1 MKPKMLKIVGLNS
14 FEEEQKID
22 FERLTEKGLFGIF
35 GPTGSGKSTILDAI
49 TIALY
54 GKITRTNKGYINTIT
69 KNLNVSYEFEIY
81 VGGERKTY
89 IAERNMRIDKNG
101 SYKTRYARLIENN
114 QVENNILA
122 EGPKEV
128 QKEIEKIIGLTS
140 EDFTRSVVLP
150 QGKFSEFLKLT
161 GKDKRDMLERIFAL
175 QKYGKN
181 LGDKIKR
188 VRNEKIKEENILT
201 GELKKYEG
209 LTEEIFKEKKLQLK
223 NLIKQEEQ
231 LTEEKNKI
239 DKDYDKY
246 KGIYELQNELKEYKE
261 VEKSLK
267 DRSEEI
273 SSKKESVDKAIKALN
288 VKPFIDSIKE
298 TEKQIKNNK
307 DELKN
312 LEIKLKGID
321 KELEV
326 TEKKYSEILEKKE
339 KEIPELI
346 KKEANL
352 LQAIEMNKKI
362 AKLELERKELLK
374 EYNKVNAEI
383 QVLKKKLNL
392 ILSNREEKLKNIE
405 EIDKRLNE
413 ISIDPE
419 YREKVQYTYD
429 KEKEYKQVLQKKEE
443 LDLKINNKD
452 KNVIN
457 VEKEYRDIVEKQ
469 NKQNS
474 LVIELE
480 NRNKEIE
487 KENPGD
493 NSVLLEKSEKVSRC
507 REMLEKAVKSDNKKK
522 GLEEKLKE
530 LYKHKNLVEENLK
543 LMKENL
549 VRRQEEL
556 AAMDKEIDS
565 INKKNLARILADDLE
580 EGKPCPVCGSIH
592 HTISVEKIDREVLLE
607 KQEEKTNLEVV
618 LKSINESINNLSI
631 SLISYEKEEEHI
643 KNELNEMEKELIDVD
658 LLKLKEEK
666 EKEEIEFIELKNKI
680 EKYNKE
686 KEEINNEIKIEKENK
701 IKLDMREVKLSEVLK
716 NERNFVEELKT
727 DLSKENEILG
737 KCLEEYLF
745 LKEELNLENIAL
757 RMEEIKKAEKESRIL
772 QNNQR
777 ELRRL
782 IEKMDKEKEELNARL
797 KELDIEL
804 SKILQSGKEKA
815 SVIKS
820 EEEELEKLTL
830 GENPQE
836 YIEVV
841 RKEIK
846 EINEAGDRL
855 KIILEKDKKQR
866 QEIWDVKLSLEQ
878 SKIILTSLYK
888 EQEEKLKSTLKEN
901 NFSDENEI
909 IKVLLD
915 EEDIKRIED
924 EINKYEDELKNIK
937 NNISRIEKKL
947 NGECIEEEKW
957 EELKKYRSDNEKLL
971 NTKIKEIA
979 ALQKTIENMEKDME
993 DLKELR
999 KKEKEL
1005 NHKLSLLNDLGKLIE
1020 GNKFVEFAAMNQLK
1034 YIAREA
1040 SRRLKNI
1047 TRDRYALEIDGEGNF
1062 TIRDDYNG
1070 GEIRDTSTLSGG
1082 ETFLTSLALALAL
1095 SSQVQLKGSAPL
1107 EFFFL
1112 DEGFGTLD
1120 TELLDIVMNSLE
1132 KLHSSRLSVGIISHV
1147 EELKN
1152 RVPVKLVVTPAK
1164 QGESGSK
1171 VKLEYS

>member
-1 MKPKMLKIVGLNS
+1 MKPKMLKIEGLNS

-35 GPTGSGKSTILDAI
+35 GATGSGKSTILDAI

-54 GKITRTNKGYINTIT
+54 GKITRTNKGYINTTI
-69 KNLNVSYEFEIY
+69 KNLNVSYKFEI
-81 VGGERKTY
+81 GLGEERKTY

-114 QVENNILA
+114 EIENNILA
-122 EGPKEV
+122 EGPKDV

-175 QKYGKN
+175 EKYGKN
-181 LGDKIKR
+181 LSDKIKR
-188 VRNEKIKEENILT
+188 VRNEKIKEENVLS

-209 LTEEIFKEKKLQLK
+209 LTEEVFKERKLQLK
-223 NLIKQEEQ
+223 NLIEEEDN
-231 LTEEKNKI
+231 LTEEKKKI
-239 DKDYDKY
+239 DIDYDKY

-261 VEKSLK
+261 VEKSLA
-267 DRSEEI
+267 DRSQEI
-273 SSKKESVDKAIKALN
+273 SLKKESADKAKKALK

-298 TEKQIKNNK
+298 TEKQIKNNEA
-307 DELKN
+307 ELKS
-312 LEIKLKGID
+312 LEIKLKSID

-352 LQAIEMNKKI
+352 LQAIEINKKI

-374 EYNKVNAEI
+374 EYNKVKTEM
-383 QVLKKKLNL
+383 QVLEKKLNL

-405 EIDKRLNE
+405 EIDNRLRK

-419 YREKVQYTYD
+419 YREKVQYTFD

-443 LDLKINNKD
+443 LDFKIKNKD

-457 VEKEYRDIVEKQ
+457 VEKEYKDIVEKQ
-469 NKQNS
+469 KKQNS
-474 LVIELE
+474 LVIKLE
-480 NRNKEIE
+480 NRHKEIE

-493 NSVLLEKSEKVSRC
+493 NSVLLEKSEKVSLC
-507 REMLEKAVKSDNKKK
+507 REILEKTVKNDNKKK
-522 GLEEKLKE
+522 ELEEKLKE
-530 LYKHKNLVEENLK
+530 LYKYKNPAEENLK

-556 AAMDKEIDS
+556 VAIDKEIDN
-565 INKKNLARILADDLE
+565 INKKNLASILANDLE

-592 HTISVEKIDREVLLE
+592 HTISVEKVERELLLE
-607 KQEEKTNLEVV
+607 KQEEKTHLEVL
-618 LKSINESINNLSI
+618 LKNVNESINNFSI
-631 SLISYEKEEEHI
+631 KLISYEKEEEYI
-643 KNELNEMEKELIDVD
+643 KNELSEIEKELKDID
-658 LLKLKEEK
+658 LLKLKGKK
-666 EKEEIEFIELKNKI
+666 EKEESEFLELKSKI
-680 EKYNKE
+680 EKYNRE
-686 KEEINNEIKIEKENK
+686 KDEINNEIKNEKEKKTK
-701 IKLDMREVKLSEVLK
+701 IDMMEAKLSEVLK
-716 NERNFVEELKT
+716 SERNSLEEFRK
-727 DLSKENEILG
+727 DLSKENEILD
-737 KCLEEYLF
+737 KYSEEYLS
-745 LKEELNLENIAL
+745 LKKELNLEDIAL
-757 RMEEIKKAEKESRIL
+757 RMEEIKKAEKESRVI
-772 QNNQR
+772 QNNER
-777 ELRRL
+777 ELRSL
-782 IEKMDKEKEELNARL
+782 IQKMDKDKEELNARL
-797 KELDIEL
+797 KKLDIEL

-815 SVIKS
+815 GVIKS
-820 EEEELEKLTL
+820 EEEELQKLTS
-830 GENPQE
+830 GKNPQE

-846 EINEAGDRL
+846 EINEVSDGL
-855 KIILEKDKKQR
+855 KIILEKYKKQR
-866 QEIWDVKLSLEQ
+866 QEIWDAKVSLEQ
-878 SKIILTSLYK
+878 SKIILSSLYK
-888 EQEEKLKSTLKEN
+888 DQEEKLKATLKEN
-901 NFSDENEI
+901 NFIDENQI

-915 EEDIKRIED
+915 EEEIQRIED

-947 NGECIEEEKW
+947 NGELIEEEKW
-957 EELKKYRSDNEKLL
+957 EGIKKYRSDNEKLV
-971 NTKIKEIA
+971 NIKIKEIA
-979 ALQKTIENMEKDME
+979 ALQKTIEDMEKDME

-1047 TRDRYALEIDGEGNF
+1047 TRDRYALEIDSEGNF

-1120 TELLDIVMNSLE
+1120 TELLEIVMNSLE

-1147 EELKN
+1147 QELKN

-1164 QGESGSK
+1164 QGEGGSK

>member
-14 FEEEQKID
+14 FEEEQKIN

-54 GKITRTNKGYINTIT
+54 GKITRTNKGYINTTI
-69 KNLNVSYEFEIY
+69 KNLNVSYEFEIG
-81 VGGERKTY
+81 VGEERKTY
-89 IAERNMRIDKNG
+89 IAERNMRVDKNG

-161 GKDKRDMLERIFAL
+161 GKDKRDMLERIFGL
-175 QKYGKN
+175 EKYGKN
-181 LGDKIKR
+181 LGDKIKK
-188 VRNEKIKEENILT
+188 VRNEKIKEENVLT

-223 NLIKQEEQ
+223 NLIEVEEI
-231 LTEEKNKI
+231 LTEEKKKI
-239 DKDYDKY
+239 DRDYDKY
-246 KGIYELQNELKEYKE
+246 KGIYELQNEIKEYKE
-261 VEKSLK
+261 VEKRLV

-273 SSKKESVDKAIKALN
+273 SSKKESADKAKKALK

-298 TEKQIKNNK
+298 TEKQIKNNEA
-307 DELKN
+307 ELKS
-312 LEIKLKGID
+312 LGIKLKNID

-339 KEIPELI
+339 KEIPELV
-346 KKEANL
+346 KKETNL
-352 LQAIEMNKKI
+352 LQAIEINKKI
-362 AKLELERKELLK
+362 AKLELERKELLE
-374 EYNKVNAEI
+374 EYNKVKTEI
-383 QVLKKKLNL
+383 HALEKKLNL

-457 VEKEYRDIVEKQ
+457 IEKEYRDIEEKQ

-480 NRNKEIE
+480 NKHKELE

-507 REMLEKAVKSDNKKK
+507 REQLENAAKSYNRKKE
-522 GLEEKLKE
+522 LQEKLKE
-530 LYKHKNLVEENLK
+530 LYKHKNPTEENLK
-543 LMKENL
+543 FMKENL
-549 VRRQEEL
+549 IRRQEEL
-556 AAMDKEIDS
+556 AAIDKEIDK
-565 INKKNLARILADDLE
+565 INKKNLASILADDLE
-580 EGKPCPVCGSIH
+580 AGKPCPVCGSIH
-592 HTISVEKIDREVLLE
+592 HTISVEKIDRKVLLE
-607 KQEEKTNLEVV
+607 KQEEKTNLELV
-618 LKSINESINNLSI
+618 LKSMNESINNLSI
-631 SLISYEKEEEHI
+631 RLISYEKEEEHI
-643 KNELNEMEKELIDVD
+643 KNELNEMEKELIEVD

-666 EKEEIEFIELKNKI
+666 EKEEREFIELKNKI

-686 KEEINNEIKIEKENK
+686 KEEINNEIKSEKENK

-716 NERNFVEELKT
+716 NERNFVEELKK
-727 DLSKENEILG
+727 DLSKENEILE
-737 KCLEEYLF
+737 KSLEEYLS
-745 LKEELNLENIAL
+745 LKKELNLENIAL
-757 RMEEIKKAEKESRIL
+757 RMEEIKKAEKESRVL

-782 IEKMDKEKEELNARL
+782 IEKMDKEKEELNVRV

-841 RKEIK
+841 RKKIK
-846 EINEAGDRL
+846 EINEAGDRF

-866 QEIWDVKLSLEQ
+866 QEIWDAKVSLEQ
-878 SKIILTSLYK
+878 SKVILSRVYK
-888 EQEEKLKSTLKEN
+888 EQEEKLKATLKEN

-909 IKVLLD
+909 IKILLD

-1164 QGESGSK
+1164 QGDGGSK

>member
-1 MKPKMLKIVGLNS
+1 MKPKMLRIVGLNS
-14 FEEEQKID
+14 FQEEQKID

-54 GKITRTNKGYINTIT
+54 GKITRTSKGYINTTT
-69 KNLNVSYEFEIY
+69 KNLNVSYQFEI
-81 VGGERKTY
+81 GLGSERKTY
-89 IAERNMRIDKNG
+89 IAERNIRIDKNG
-101 SYKTRYARLIENN
+101 AYKTRYARLIEKN
-114 QVENNILA
+114 QDERNILS

-128 QKEIEKIIGLTS
+128 QKKIEKIIGLTS

-175 QKYGKN
+175 EKYGKN
-181 LGDKIKR
+181 LSDKIKR
-188 VRNEKIKEENILT
+188 VRNEKIKEENILS

-209 LTEEIFKEKKLQLK
+209 LTEEVFKERKLQLK
-223 NLIKQEEQ
+223 NLIEEEEN
-231 LTEEKNKI
+231 LTKEKMKI
-239 DKDYDKY
+239 DRAYDKY
-246 KGIYELQNELKEYKE
+246 KDIYELQNELKEYKE
-261 VEKSLK
+261 VEKSLE
-267 DRSEEI
+267 DRNQEI
-273 SSKKESVDKAIKALN
+273 SSKKESADKAKKALK
-288 VKPFIDSIKE
+288 VKPFIDSLKE
-298 TEKQIKNNK
+298 TEKQIKNNEA
-307 DELKN
+307 ELKS
-312 LEIKLKGID
+312 LETKLKNID
-321 KELEV
+321 EELEV
-326 TEKKYSEILEKKE
+326 TEKKFSEILEKKE
-339 KEIPELI
+339 KEIPEFI

-352 LQAIEMNKKI
+352 LQAIEINKKI
-362 AKLELERKELLK
+362 AKLELERKKLLK
-374 EYNKVNAEI
+374 EYNEVKGEM
-383 QVLKKKLNL
+383 QVLEKKLNSL
-392 ILSNREEKLKNIE
+392 LLNREEKLKNIE
-405 EIDKRLNE
+405 EIDNRLRQ

-419 YREKVQYTYD
+419 YREKVQYTFD
-429 KEKEYKQVLQKKEE
+429 KEKEYKQVLHKKEE
-443 LDLKINNKD
+443 LDSKIKDKD
-452 KNVIN
+452 KNIIN
-457 VEKEYRDIVEKQ
+457 VEKEYKDIVEKQ

-480 NRNKEIE
+480 NKDKEIE

-507 REMLEKAVKSDNKKK
+507 REMLEKTVKNDNKKRD
-522 GLEEKLKE
+522 LEEKLKE
-530 LYKHKNLVEENLK
+530 LYKHKNPAEENLK

-556 AAMDKEIDS
+556 VAVDKEIDN
-565 INKKNLARILADDLE
+565 INKKNLASILADDLE
-580 EGKPCPVCGSIH
+580 EGKPCPVCGSTH
-592 HTISVEKIDREVLLE
+592 HTISVEKIERELLLK
-607 KQEEKTNLEVV
+607 KQEEKTHLEVLIKNV
-618 LKSINESINNLSI
+618 NESINNFSI
-631 SLISYEKEEEHI
+631 KLISYEKEEEHI
-643 KNELNEMEKELIDVD
+643 KNELSEIEKELKDID
-658 LLKLKEEK
+658 LLKLKKEK
-666 EKEEIEFIELKNKI
+666 EKEEREFVELKNKI
-680 EKYNKE
+680 EKYNKG
-686 KEEINNEIKIEKENK
+686 KEEINNEIKSEKENK
-701 IKLDMREVKLSEVLK
+701 TKIDMMEAKLSEVLK
-716 NERNFVEELKT
+716 NERNSLEELKK
-727 DLSKENEILG
+727 DLSKENEILD
-737 KCLEEYLF
+737 KYSEEYLS
-745 LKEELNLENIAL
+745 LKKELNLENIAL
-757 RMEEIKKAEKESRIL
+757 RMEEIKKAEKESRVL

-777 ELRRL
+777 ALRSL
-782 IEKMDKEKEELNARL
+782 IEKMDKNKEELNARL
-797 KELDIEL
+797 KVLDIEL
-804 SKILQSGKEKA
+804 SKILQSGKEKS

-820 EEEELEKLTL
+820 EEEELQKLTS
-830 GENPQE
+830 GKNPQE

-841 RKEIK
+841 RKKIK
-846 EINEAGDRL
+846 EINEVSDRL

-866 QEIWDVKLSLEQ
+866 QEIWDAKLSLEQ
-878 SKIILTSLYK
+878 SKIILSSLYK
-888 EQEEKLKSTLKEN
+888 DQEEKLEDSLKEN

-915 EEDIKRIED
+915 EEEIKRIED

-947 NGECIEEEKW
+947 NGELIEEEKW
-957 EELKKYRSDNEKLL
+957 EEIKKYRSDNEKLL

-979 ALQKTIENMEKDME
+979 ALQKTIEDMEKDME

-1047 TRDRYALEIDGEGNF
+1047 TRDRYALEIDSEGNF

-1120 TELLDIVMNSLE
+1120 TELLEIVMNSLE
-1132 KLHSSRLSVGIISHV
+1132 KLHNSRLSVGIISHV

-1152 RVPVKLVVTPAK
+1152 RVPVKLVVTSAK
-1164 QGESGSK
+1164 QGEGGSK
-1171 VKLEYS
+1171 VNMEYS

>member
-69 KNLNVSYEFEIY
+69 KNLNVSYEFEIG

-89 IAERNMRIDKNG
+89 IAERNIRIDKNG
-101 SYKTRYARLIENN
+101 AYKTRYARLIENN

-122 EGPKEV
+122 EGPKDV
-128 QKEIEKIIGLTS
+128 QREIEKIIGLTS

-175 QKYGKN
+175 EKYGKN

-188 VRNEKIKEENILT
+188 VRNEKIKEENILS

-209 LTEEIFKEKKLQLK
+209 LTEETFKEKKLQLK
-223 NLIKQEEQ
+223 NLIEEEEN
-231 LTEEKNKI
+231 LTEEKKKL
-239 DKDYDKY
+239 DRDYDKY
-246 KGIYELQNELKEYKE
+246 KGIYELQNELKEYKD
-261 VEKSLK
+261 VEKSLE
-267 DRSEEI
+267 DRNKEI
-273 SSKKESVDKAIKALN
+273 LLKQESADKAKKALK

-298 TEKQIKNNK
+298 TDKQIKSNEG
-307 DELKN
+307 ELKS
-312 LEIKLKGID
+312 LEIKLKSID

-352 LQAIEMNKKI
+352 LQAIEINKKI

-374 EYNKVNAEI
+374 EYNKVKTEM
-383 QVLKKKLNL
+383 QVLEKKLNL

-405 EIDKRLNE
+405 EIDNRLNE
-413 ISIDPE
+413 ISIEPE
-419 YREKVQYTYD
+419 YREKVQYTFD
-429 KEKEYKQVLQKKEE
+429 KEKEYKQVLKKKEE
-443 LDLKINNKD
+443 LDSKIKGKG

-457 VEKEYRDIVEKQ
+457 VEKEYKDIVEKQ

-474 LVIELE
+474 LVIEVE
-480 NRNKEIE
+480 NRHKEIE

-493 NSVLLEKSEKVSRC
+493 NSVLLEKSEKVSLY
-507 REMLEKAVKSDNKKK
+507 REMLEKTVKNDNKKK
-522 GLEEKLKE
+522 ELEEKLKE
-530 LYKHKNLVEENLK
+530 LYKHKNPAQENLK

-556 AAMDKEIDS
+556 SIIDKEIDN
-565 INKKNLARILADDLE
+565 INKKNLASILADDLE
-580 EGKPCPVCGSIH
+580 EGKPCPVCGSTH
-592 HTISVEKIDREVLLE
+592 HTISVEKIERELLLE
-607 KQEEKTNLEVV
+607 KQEEKTHLEVL
-618 LKSINESINNLSI
+618 LKNMNESINSFSI
-631 SLISYEKEEEHI
+631 KIISYEKEEEHI
-643 KNELNEMEKELIDVD
+643 KNELNEMKKELKDVE

-666 EKEEIEFIELKNKI
+666 EKEEMEFVELKNKI
-680 EKYNKE
+680 EKYNRERE
-686 KEEINNEIKIEKENK
+686 KINNEIKNEKENK
-701 IKLDMREVKLSEVLK
+701 IKLDMMEAKLSEVLK
-716 NERNFVEELKT
+716 NERNSLEELKN
-727 DLSKENEILG
+727 DLSKENEILD
-737 KCLEEYLF
+737 KHASEYSS
-745 LKEELNLENIAL
+745 LKKELNLENIAL
-757 RMEEIKKAEKESRIL
+757 RMEEIKKAEKESRVL

-782 IEKMDKEKEELNARL
+782 IEKMDKEKEELNVRI

-815 SVIKS
+815 RVIKS
-820 EEEELEKLTL
+820 EEEELQKLTL
-830 GENPQE
+830 GKNPQE

-846 EINEAGDRL
+846 EINEAGDML
-855 KIILEKDKKQR
+855 KIVLEKDKKQR
-866 QEIWDVKLSLEQ
+866 QEIWDAKLSLDQ
-878 SKIILTSLYK
+878 SKIILNSLYK
-888 EQEEKLKSTLKEN
+888 EQDEKLKSTLKEN

-915 EEDIKRIED
+915 EEEIKRIED
-924 EINKYEDELKNIK
+924 EINKYEDELKNIH
-937 NNISRIEKKL
+937 NNILRIEKKL
-947 NGECIEEEKW
+947 NGELIEEEKW
-957 EELKKYRSDNEKLL
+957 EEIKKYRSDNEKLL
-971 NTKIKEIA
+971 NIKIKEIA
-979 ALQKTIENMEKDME
+979 ALQKTIEDMEKDME

-999 KKEKEL
+999 KKEEEL

-1047 TRDRYALEIDGEGNF
+1047 TRDRYALEIDSEGNF

-1120 TELLDIVMNSLE
+1120 TELLEIVMNSLE
-1132 KLHSSRLSVGIISHV
+1132 KLHNSRLSVGIISHV

-1164 QGESGSK
+1164 QGEGGSK

>member
-22 FERLTEKGLFGIF
+22 FERLAEKGLFGIF

-69 KNLNVSYEFEIY
+69 KNLNVSYEFEIG

-114 QVENNILA
+114 QIENKILA
-122 EGPKEV
+122 EGPKDV

-175 QKYGKN
+175 EKYGKN
-181 LGDKIKR
+181 LSDKIKK
-188 VRNEKIKEENILT
+188 VRNEKIKEENILS

-209 LTEEIFKEKKLQLK
+209 LTEDIFKERKLQLK
-223 NLIKQEEQ
+223 NLIEEEEH
-231 LTEEKNKI
+231 LTEEKKKI
-239 DKDYDKY
+239 NRDYDKY

-261 VEKSLK
+261 LQKSLD
-267 DRSEEI
+267 DRSGEI
-273 SSKKESVDKAIKALN
+273 LSKKESVDKAKKALN

-298 TEKQIKNNK
+298 TEKQIKDNEA
-307 DELKN
+307 ELKS
-312 LEIKLKGID
+312 LEIKLKNID
-321 KELEV
+321 EELEV
-326 TEKKYSEILEKKE
+326 VEKNYNEILERKE
-339 KEIPELI
+339 KKIPELI

-352 LQAIEMNKKI
+352 QQAIEINKKI
-362 AKLELERKELLK
+362 ARLKLEREELRKD
-374 EYNKVNAEI
+374 YNKIKGEMNALE
-383 QVLKKKLNL
+383 KKLNL

-405 EIDKRLNE
+405 EIDNRLNE
-413 ISIDPE
+413 ISIEPE
-419 YREKVQYTYD
+419 YREKVQYTFD

-443 LDLKINNKD
+443 LDLKIKNKD
-452 KNVIN
+452 KNIIN
-457 VEKEYRDIVEKQ
+457 VEKEYKDIVEKQ
-469 NKQNS
+469 NKQNG
-474 LVIELE
+474 LVIEME

-487 KENPGD
+487 KENPVD
-493 NSVLLEKSEKVSRC
+493 NSALLEKSEKVSRC
-507 REMLEKAVKSDNKKK
+507 REMLEKAIKNDNKKK
-522 GLEEKLKE
+522 ELEEKLKE
-530 LYKHKNLVEENLK
+530 LYKHKNPIEENLK

-556 AAMDKEIDS
+556 AATDKEIDH
-565 INKKNLARILADDLE
+565 INKKNLASILADDLE
-580 EGKPCPVCGSIH
+580 EGKPCPVCGSTH
-592 HTISVEKIDREVLLE
+592 HTISVEKIDRKLLLE
-607 KQEEKTNLEVV
+607 KQEEKTHLEVL
-618 LKSINESINNLSI
+618 LKNANESINNFSI
-631 SLISYEKEEEHI
+631 KLIAYEKEEEYI
-643 KNELNEMEKELIDVD
+643 KNELSGIEKELKDVE
-658 LLKLKEEK
+658 LLKFKEEK
-666 EKEEIEFIELKNKI
+666 EKEEREFVELKNKI

-686 KEEINNEIKIEKENK
+686 KEEINNKIKSEKENK
-701 IKLDMREVKLSEVLK
+701 IKLDMMEAKIGEVLK
-716 NERNFVEELKT
+716 NEKNSLEEIKK
-727 DLSKENEILG
+727 DLSKENEMLD
-737 KCLEEYLF
+737 KCSEKYLS
-745 LKEELNLENIAL
+745 LKKELNLEDIGL
-757 RMEEIKKAEKESRIL
+757 RIEEIKKAEKESRVI

-777 ELRRL
+777 QLRSL
-782 IEKMDKEKEELNARL
+782 IEKMDKDKEELNARL

-820 EEEELEKLTL
+820 EEEELQKLTS
-830 GENPQE
+830 GKDPQE

-846 EINEAGDRL
+846 GINEASDRL
-855 KIILEKDKKQR
+855 KIVLEKDKKQR
-866 QEIWDVKLSLEQ
+866 QEIWDAKVSLEQ
-878 SKIILTSLYK
+878 SKIILSSLYK
-888 EQEEKLKSTLKEN
+888 EQEEKLKATLKEN

-909 IKVLLD
+909 IKVLLN
-915 EEDIKRIED
+915 EEEIKRIED

-947 NGECIEEEKW
+947 NGEFIEEEKW
-957 EELKKYRSDNEKLL
+957 EEIKKYRIDNEKLL
-971 NTKIKEIA
+971 NIKIKEIA
-979 ALQKTIENMEKDME
+979 AIQKTIEDMEKDME

-1047 TRDRYALEIDGEGNF
+1047 TRDRYALEIDSEGNF

-1120 TELLDIVMNSLE
+1120 TELLEIVMNSLE

-1164 QGESGSK
+1164 QGEGGSK
-1171 VKLEYS
+1171 VILEYS